1 MVLHRQL
8 CGRVGSRPVYSKQA
22 PAFTRRGFCFLRYIL
37 ATMRRLLLFL
47 AAAAACFAQTSPL
60 EELIDAARGGPSA
73 PGLKDR
79 ITSTLSARGGTAV
92 WGQDYLFVADS
103 PAPVTISIDQQPA
116 GPMSQIPGTN
126 FWMLLTKMRTGVTH
140 SYQYYASGKP
150 LGARGDAVGYN
161 PDSYEK
167 PGVARGKVSEK
178 HTITSRIYDG
188 MKADYW
194 VYASPG
200 VDPNVPA
207 ALMVW
212 QDGQG
217 LVGEYSRMRL
227 FTVTENLVHQKLI
240 PPMVHVM
247 IAPGQSAEGKAM
259 RSIEYDTMSDRYAK
273 FLMEEVLPEVE
284 RTYKLR
290 PDAYSRA
297 IAGESSGGICA
308 FNVAWLMP
316 DHFSRVHSAVG
327 SFTSIQW
334 HPEEKLDGGNV
345 FPFMVRKQPKRNIRV
360 WMSDGSDDLE
370 NNHGSW
376 PMQNIQMANSLKFRA
391 YDFHFRFGTAA
402 HGGAQAS
409 LDLPESLTWLWRGYD
424 AAKTSQEYQ
433 MDPAELEKPFFR
445 VTISNRDA
453 W

>member
-1 MVLHRQL
+1 MR
-8 CGRVGSRPVYSKQA
+8 
-22 PAFTRRGFCFLRYIL
+22 TL
-37 ATMRRLLLFL
+37 ALLLL
-47 AAAAACFAQTSPL
+47 AGCPALAQTSPL
-60 EELIDAARGGPSA
+60 EELIALARQGPAA
-73 PGLKDR
+73 PGLAEGIAK
-79 ITSTLSARGGTAV
+79 TLSARGGTAI
-92 WGQDYLFVADS
+92 WGQDYLFISSS
-103 PAPVTISIDQQPA
+103 PAPVTLSIDSQPA
-116 GPMSQIPGTN
+116 VPMTAIPGSS

-140 SYQYYASGKP
+140 SYQYFAAGKP

-161 PDSYEK
+161 PDSYPK
-167 PGVARGKVSEK
+167 PGVPRGKLSEK
-178 HTITSRIYDG
+178 RTIVSKIYDG

-217 LVGEYSRMRL
+217 LVGTYSGLRL
-227 FTVTENLVHQKLI
+227 FTVTENLEAQKLL
-240 PPMVHVM
+240 PPMVHVL
-247 IAPGQSAEGKAM
+247 IAPGQSPEGKAM
-259 RSIEYDTMSDRYAK
+259 RSIEYDTVSDRYFQ
-273 FLMEEVLPEVE
+273 FLMQEVLPEVE
-284 RTYKLR
+284 KTYKLR
-290 PDAYSRA
+290 PDGYSRA

-316 DHFSRVHSAVG
+316 DQFSRVQSAVG

-345 FPFMVRKQPKRNIRV
+345 YPFKVRKEPKRNIRV
-360 WMSDGSDDLE
+360 WMSDGADDLE
-370 NNHGSW
+370 NQFGSW
-376 PMQNIQMANSLKFRA
+376 PMQNIEMANSLKLRE

-402 HGGAQAS
+402 HGGAQAA

-424 AAKTSQEYQ
+424 PSKTSQDFQ
-433 MDPAELEKPFFR
+433 MDPAEKEKPFFR
-445 VTISNRDA
+445 VTISNRSA

>member
-1 MVLHRQL
+1 M
-8 CGRVGSRPVYSKQA
+8 A
-22 PAFTRRGFCFLRYIL
+22 
-37 ATMRRLLLFL
+37 
-47 AAAAACFAQTSPL
+47 
-60 EELIDAARGGPSA
+60 
-73 PGLKDR
+73 
-79 ITSTLSARGGTAV
+79 
-92 WGQDYLFVADS
+92 
-103 PAPVTISIDQQPA
+103 
-116 GPMSQIPGTN
+116 QIPGTS

-140 SYQYYASGKP
+140 SYQYYAAGKP

-188 MKADYW
+188 MKSDYW

-284 RTYKLR
+284 KTYKLR

-424 AAKTSQEYQ
+424 PAKTSQEYQ

>member
-1 MVLHRQL
+1 
-8 CGRVGSRPVYSKQA
+8 
-22 PAFTRRGFCFLRYIL
+22 
-37 ATMRRLLLFL
+37 MRRYLLLV
-47 AAAAACFAQTSPL
+47 AATAACFAQAPPL
-60 EELIDAARGGPSA
+60 QELIDAARGGPSA

-79 ITSTLSARGGTAV
+79 ITATLSARGGTAV

-103 PAPVTISIDQQPA
+103 PAPVAISIDGQPA
-116 GPMSQIPGTN
+116 EPMTQVSGSN

-140 SYQYYASGKP
+140 SYQYYADGKP

-167 PGVARGKVSEK
+167 PGVPKGKVGGK
-178 HTITSRIYDG
+178 HTIVSKIYDG

-217 LVGEYSRMRL
+217 LVGEYSRIRL
-227 FTVTENLVHQKLI
+227 FTVTENLLNQKLI

-247 IAPGQSAEGKAM
+247 IAPGTSPGGRAM
-259 RSIEYDTMSDRYAK
+259 RSIEYDTMSDRYAR
-273 FLMEEVLPEVE
+273 FLMEEVLREVE
-284 RTYKLR
+284 KTYKLR
-290 PDAYSRA
+290 QDAYSRA

-316 DHFSRVHSAVG
+316 DTFSRVHSAVG

-334 HPEEKLDGGNV
+334 HPEEKLDGGNL
-345 FPFMVRKQPKRNIRV
+345 FPFMVRKQPKRNIRM

-370 NNHGSW
+370 NTHGSW
-376 PMQNIQMANSLKFRA
+376 PMQSIQMANSLKLRG

-424 AAKTSQEYQ
+424 PAKTSQQYE
-433 MDPAELEKPFFR
+433 MEPAEQQKPLFR